1 MSERLHEILAEVGII
16 HRTLLGDEKINNV
29 EYVLDYVETYEEDVK
44 EHYLTLLLQYYFQ
57 NNLIENFKELLLL
70 GYKFELRMDD
80 IKQAFLNITSNEEN
94 VIELLED
101 NVVFFKDSNY
111 EEPLMSMFKYYE
123 NGNDELKTILEETIE
138 LIKRNRYVC
147 AYCYKNKDKEFAR
160 FFLND
165 DLLES
170 LKRDL
175 PYLLK

>member
-1 MSERLHEILAEVGII
+1 MSDRLHEIIAEVGMI
-16 HRTLLGDEKINNV
+16 HKALLTDEKINDL
-29 EYVLDYVETYEEDVK
+29 EYVLEYIKDYKDDVQ

-57 NNLIENFKELLLL
+57 KNDIENFKELIIL
-70 GYKFELRMDD
+70 GYKFDLRMED
-80 IKQAFLNITSNEEN
+80 IKEAFLNIKSNKEN

-111 EEPLMSMFKYYE
+111 EEPLKNMYEYYI
-123 NGNDELKTILEETIE
+123 NNKELQVVLEQAIE

-147 AYCYKNKDKEFAR
+147 AYAYKNQMQDYAR
-160 FFLND
+160 FFLNE

-170 LKRDL
+170 LQRDL

>member
-1 MSERLHEILAEVGII
+1 MSDRLHEIIAEVGMI
-16 HRTLLGDEKINNV
+16 HKALLTDEKINDL
-29 EYVLDYVETYEEDVK
+29 EYVLEYIKDYKDDVQ

-57 NNLIENFKELLLL
+57 KNDIENFKELIIL
-70 GYKFELRMDD
+70 GYKFDLRMED
-80 IKQAFLNITSNEEN
+80 IKEAFLNIKSNKEN

-111 EEPLMSMFKYYE
+111 EEPLKSMYEYYINNE
-123 NGNDELKTILEETIE
+123 ELQVVLEQAVE

-147 AYCYKNKDKEFAR
+147 AYAYKNQIQDYAR
-160 FFLND
+160 FFLNE

-170 LKRDL
+170 LQRDL